1 MPEPA
6 DFRDLPL
13 VQLLGE
19 KTAKALSRAF
29 GYDTVGGILGHYP
42 RRYAERGEL
51 SALDALPLD
60 ESVTI
65 VAEVV
70 RVNNRPMNGRKG
82 SLLEVILTDGTGRL
96 SLTFFNQAWRARDLR
111 PGARGIFAGKVTEF
125 RGARQLTH
133 PDYELFDE
141 EAEVSDELAAKWAS
155 TPIPIYPATST
166 VASWQI
172 AKSVGVVLDVL
183 PELADPIPES
193 VRRDNKFLSLRDAL
207 LAIHR
212 PEVHADWRTAR
223 ETLRFHE
230 AFLVQTALLRDRARS
245 KAAASVPRT
254 PAALRAAFDSALPY
268 ELTPD
273 QKSVGAEIDSDMAQ
287 AHPMHRLVQGE
298 VGSGKTLVAIRAML
312 TAIEDGGQAAL
323 IAPTEVLATQHARSI
338 VATLGALAEDLN
350 PTLLVGSLPA
360 AEKKRANLAIAS
372 GTARFVIGTHALLS
386 ASVQFN
392 DLALVVID
400 EQHRFGVEQRDTL
413 RQKGTSPHTLVL
425 TATPIP
431 RTVAMTVFGDLD
443 ISTIRTM
450 PVGRAPI
457 ESHVV
462 PLADKPG
469 WWPRVW
475 SRLAEELALGRQGF
489 VVCSAI
495 DATTDDSEAE
505 LLDDAP
511 VATPRHSVTET
522 LPIARAALPGRR
534 VEPLHGRMSGDEK
547 DATMRAFAAGE
558 IDVLVATT
566 VIEVGVDVPNASTM
580 VVLDADRFG
589 VSQLHQ
595 LRGRVGRGGLPGLA
609 LFVTSA
615 EDGTL
620 ARERVDA
627 VASTLDGFELAQK
640 DLELRREG
648 DVLGERQSGGRSG
661 LVLLRVAV
669 DGPVIEV
676 AREAAEPLVAADP
689 SLGAYPALRDAVDR
703 RLSQREREFLG
714 KA

>member
-1 MPEPA
+1 MPESA

-13 VQLLGE
+13 TQLLGE
-19 KTAKALSRAF
+19 KTAKALKRAF
-29 GYDTVGGILGHYP
+29 GFDTVGGLLGHYP

-51 SALDALPLD
+51 TGLDALPLD

-82 SLLEVILTDGTGRL
+82 SLLEVIITDGTGRL

-111 PGARGIFAGKVTEF
+111 TGARGIFAGKVTEF
-125 RGARQLTH
+125 RGTRQLTH

-141 EAEVSDELAAKWAS
+141 DTPVDGELAEKWAS

-172 AKSVGVVLDVL
+172 ARSVGVILDVL
-183 PELADPIPES
+183 PELADPIPDP
-193 VRRDNKFLSLRDAL
+193 VRTERKLLSLREAL
-207 LAIHR
+207 LGIHR
-212 PEVHADWRTAR
+212 PEIHDDWRAAR

-230 AFLVQTALLRDRARS
+230 AFLVQTALLRDRARA

-254 PAALRAAFDSALPY
+254 PAAFRAAFDAALPY
-268 ELTPD
+268 DLTPD
-273 QKSVGAEIDSDMAQ
+273 QKSVGAEIDRDMAQ
-287 AHPMHRLVQGE
+287 AHPMNRLVQGE

-338 VATLGALAEDLN
+338 AATLGTLADDLN

-372 GTARFVIGTHALLS
+372 GSARFVIGTHALLS
-386 ASVQFN
+386 DSVQFN

-413 RQKGTSPHTLVL
+413 RQKGISPHTLVL

-450 PVGRAPI
+450 PAGRAPI

-475 SRLAEELALGRQGF
+475 SRLGEELAQGRQGF

-495 DATTDDSEAE
+495 DATTDDTEAE

-511 VATPRHSVTET
+511 TIVARHSVSET
-522 LPIARAALPGRR
+522 LPIARDALPGRR
-534 VEPLHGRMSGDEK
+534 VEALHGRMSGDEK

-609 LFVTSA
+609 LFVTTA
-615 EDGTL
+615 EEGTL
-620 ARERVDA
+620 ARDRVDA

-661 LVLLRVAV
+661 LALLRVAI
-669 DGPVIEV
+669 DGPIIEA
-676 AREAAEPLVAADP
+676 ARDAAEPLVAADP
-689 SLGAYPALRDAVDR
+689 ELREHRALRDAVDR